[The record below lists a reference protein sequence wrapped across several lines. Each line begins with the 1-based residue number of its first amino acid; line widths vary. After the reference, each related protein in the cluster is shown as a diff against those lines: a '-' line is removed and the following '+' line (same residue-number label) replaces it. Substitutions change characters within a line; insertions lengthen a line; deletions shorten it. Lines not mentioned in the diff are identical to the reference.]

1 MAQASSQ
8 WPPSPLPTWCVMSGC
23 QPTTPCQ
30 LPVCSLPGRKVSVV
44 AFSSWT
50 LRPVGPPLVLPYLMA
65 ILSVATGLMAFDNS
79 AKPYCVTPENGPLHI
94 RLP

>member
-30 LPVCSLPGRKVSVV
+30 VPVCSLPGRKVSVV

-65 ILSVATGLMAFDNS
+65 ILSVATGYDL
-79 AKPYCVTPENGPLHI
+79 PNGL
-94 RLP
+94 